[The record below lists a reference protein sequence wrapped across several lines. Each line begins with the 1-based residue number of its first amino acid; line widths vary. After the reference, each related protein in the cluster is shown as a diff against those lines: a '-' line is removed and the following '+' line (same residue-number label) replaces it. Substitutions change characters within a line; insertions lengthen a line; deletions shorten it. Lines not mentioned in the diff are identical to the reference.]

1 MTVPP
6 PPQSVNPAPAK
17 KKGMGALAWVGIG
30 CLVLVLLGIG
40 TCYGV
45 TRFVK
50 QKAQSFMENPE
61 MGVAK
66 AIVMANPEWELVSS
80 DDQAKTLTVRNKKT
94 AEEMTVNIDDIQSGK
109 IEFKTKEG
117 TSTVDVTGGSIQMT
131 DEQGRES
138 NVGLT
143 LGKQAAMPDWVP
155 VPDGAD
161 VRQVFTTSTGTA
173 KSGSY
178 IVTSD
183 GSIDEVASFYE
194 AGLKAAGFEVEKST
208 ASLGGALNGATV
220 SAKIAGGRRSVNVG
234 ITDFGGKARAM
245 VSFEER
251 Q

>member
-1 MTVPP
+1 
-6 PPQSVNPAPAK
+6 
-17 KKGMGALAWVGIG
+17 MGALAWVGIG
-30 CLVLVLLGIG
+30 CLVLALVGVG

-45 TRFVK
+45 GVFVK
-50 QKAQSFMENPE
+50 KKAQSFMDNPE

-94 AEEMTVNIDDIQSGK
+94 AEEMTVNIDDIKNGK
-109 IEFKTKEG
+109 IEFKTKDG
-117 TSTVDVTGGSIQMT
+117 TSTVDMTAGGIQMK

-138 NVGLT
+138 NLGLT
-143 LGKQAAMPDWVP
+143 LGKKAELPDWIP

-161 VRQVFTTSTGTA
+161 VRQVFATSSATG

-178 IVTSD
+178 IVTAS
-183 GSIDEVASFYE
+183 GSIDEVATFYE
-194 AGLKAAGFEVEKST
+194 DGLKAAGFEVERSS
-208 ASLGGALNGATV
+208 ASLGGALNGATLN
-220 SAKIAGGRRSVNVG
+220 AKRAEGTRSVNVG

-245 VSFEER
+245 VSFEEK